1 MGRVLA
7 DGPTFRC
14 ADCGA
19 ECRGGHEGICGC
31 GIRPLG
37 GTVRAGQFVCAP
49 NPRPSRET
57 PRRIGI
63 AFVAGA
69 VAAIGEAPVTA

>member
-1 MGRVLA
+1 
-7 DGPTFRC
+7 
-14 ADCGA
+14 
-19 ECRGGHEGICGC
+19 
-31 GIRPLG
+31 
-37 GTVRAGQFVCAP
+37 VRAGQFVCAP

-69 VAAIGEAPVTA
+69 VAAIGEASVTV